1 MYNNLIKIVI
11 SLFALI
17 PSLAFGQDYTPKSDD
32 QIIAHTHY
40 TLSYS
45 ESNEQAIWVYYVLIP
60 EMMNGT
66 VSRTDDFREDKS
78 VVQGSASLEDY
89 KGSGYDRGHL
99 APAADMKFNLTS
111 MSESFYLSNMS
122 PQDASFNRGG
132 WKKLE
137 ELVRTW
143 CLTENKLYVV
153 TGPIFLDNKGTIG
166 MNNVTVPGYYYKII
180 YDPTDEQK
188 MIGFIIPNEKLT
200 NSLVSYVVTVD
211 KIEGLTGIDFF
222 SQLDDAIEDN
232 LEGITNSDKW
242 SFTVTSTSSSSSTS
256 INATSVQC
264 KGIAKST
271 GVRCKKKTTNPNG
284 YCHYHQDQCK
294 D

>member
-1 MYNNLIKIVI
+1 MRIIFL
-11 SLFALI
+11 LFILI
-17 PSLAFGQDYTPKSDD
+17 PFLSFGQEYIPISDG
-32 QIIAHTHY
+32 QIVFHSY
-40 TLSYS
+40 YMLSYS
-45 ESNEQAIWVYYVLIP
+45 EKNEQAIWVYYELTP
-60 EMMNGT
+60 EMIYGA
-66 VSRTDDFREDKS
+66 VSRTDDFREDNS
-78 VVQGSASLEDY
+78 IEEGSASLEDY

-99 APAADMKFNLTS
+99 APAADMKLNRTS

-122 PQDASFNRGG
+122 PQEASFNRGG

-143 CLTENKLYVV
+143 CLEENKLYVV
-153 TGPIFLDNKGTIG
+153 TGPIFQDNKGTIG
-166 MNNVTVPGYYYKII
+166 MNQVTVPGYYYKVIF
-180 YDPTDEQK
+180 DPTDEQK
-188 MIGFIIPNEKLT
+188 MIGFIMPNEKLT

-211 KIEGLTGIDFF
+211 KIEEITGKDFF
-222 SQLDDAIEDN
+222 SQLDDTIEN
-232 LEGITNSDKW
+232 SLESINHSNKW
-242 SFTVTSTSSSSSTS
+242 NFTITSTSSSSSKSSAT
-256 INATSVQC
+256 TSVQC